1 MANKLEVVNVD
12 PKLRDFRNFLYL
24 VWDYLNLPPP
34 TPVQYEIAHW
44 LQHGDRRRGVE
55 AFRGVGKS
63 WITCAYAVWC
73 LLMDPQ
79 EKIEV
84 ISASKN
90 LSDNF
95 STFCLQLINGMPI
108 LAHLKP
114 RSDQR
119 NSKIQFDVGP
129 ARDSKDPS
137 IKSVGI
143 TGQITGTR
151 ATKIIADDIEVP
163 NNSHTQQARD
173 RLSELV
179 KEFDAILS
187 PGGDIIFLGTP
198 QTEMSLYN
206 ELPNRGYVFRIW
218 TAKYSSEAQILG
230 YGSKLCPK
238 IAQEVAEDPKLEGR
252 SVDSLRF
259 DDEDL
264 AERLASYGRSGFM
277 LQFMLDTSL
286 SDSDRYPLKLP
297 ELIVTNIDPDVAPE
311 KIVYGKSPELAW
323 DNSVPNVGFNGD
335 RYYRPMETLG
345 SWIPYQG
352 SIMSIDPSGRGK
364 DEMGY
369 CIAKLLNGYVYIPE
383 CRGLQGGY
391 DEEVLIHLA
400 KAAKKHKVNKII
412 IESNFG
418 DGMFA
423 KLLTPVLNKIYPCA
437 LEEVRHSKQK
447 ELRIIDTLEPIINRH
462 RLVIDPKVI
471 TDDFESVQ
479 KYPVEQQLR
488 YQLMYQMS
496 RITKDRG
503 ALKQDDRLDALAIA
517 VAYWIEYMSQDEDK
531 QMDNRKAELMEK
543 ELRKFIENASGRTQG
558 KDYNSF
564 F

>member
-1 MANKLEVVNVD
+1 MEDIKVD
-12 PKLRDFRNFLYL
+12 PKLKDFRNFLYL
-24 VWDYLNLPPP
+24 VWDYLNLPEP
-34 TPVQYEIAHW
+34 TPVQYDIAYW

-63 WITCAYAVWC
+63 WITCAYVVWL

-79 EKIEV
+79 KKIEV

-95 STFCLQLINGMPI
+95 STFCLQMINGMPL
-108 LAHLKP
+108 LAHLAP
-114 RSDQR
+114 RADQR

-137 IKSVGI
+137 VKSVGI

-151 ATKIIADDIEVP
+151 ADVIVADDIEVP
-163 NNSHTQQARD
+163 NNSSTQQARD

-179 KEFDAILS
+179 KEFDAILK
-187 PGGDIIFLGTP
+187 PGGDIVYLGTP

-206 ELPNRGYVFRIW
+206 ELPARGYSFRIW
-218 TAKYSSEAQILG
+218 TAKYPTETQVMN
-230 YGSKLCPK
+230 YGIKLAPK
-238 IAQEVAEDPKLEGR
+238 IAQEIGEDPKLEGR
-252 SVDSLRF
+252 SVDPLRF

-264 AERLASYGRSGFM
+264 AEREASYGRSGFL

-286 SDSDRYPLKLP
+286 TDQERYPLKLP
-297 ELIVTNIDPDVAPE
+297 ELIVTNINDDVAPE
-311 KIVYGKSPELAW
+311 KVVYGKAPDLAW

-335 RYYRPMETLG
+335 RYYRPMETVG
-345 SWIPYQG
+345 DWIPYQG

-383 CRGLQGGY
+383 CKGLQGGY
-391 DEEVLIHLA
+391 EEEILIHLA

-423 KLLTPVLNKIYPCA
+423 KLLTPILQKVYPCTI
-437 LEEVRHSKQK
+437 EEVRHSKQK
-447 ELRIIDTLEPIINRH
+447 ELRIIDTLEPLINRH
-462 RLVIDPKVI
+462 RLIIDPKVI
-471 TDDFESVQ
+471 TDDYESCQ
-479 KYPVEQQLR
+479 KYPMEQQLR

-496 RITKDRG
+496 RLTKDRG
-503 ALKQDDRLDALAIA
+503 SLKQDDRLDALAIA
-517 VAYWIEYMSQDEDK
+517 VAYWIEQMSQDENR
-531 QMDNRKAELMEK
+531 QMDSRKAELLDK
-543 ELRKFIENASGRTQG
+543 ELRSFMENATGKSQG
-558 KDYNSF
+558 KGYYSF